1 MNNPRKS
8 REATPGGLNAGDLPV
23 ESRVEGTGKSL
34 VYYSKGPS
42 KWR

>member
-8 REATPGGLNAGDLPV
+8 REATRGGLNAGDL
-23 ESRVEGTGKSL
+23 SSVEGTGKSL